1 MSILK
6 EYSRLNNKNT
16 VFIGYLIF
24 SRQTQDKIPGDS
36 LIKEDVENEGLLG
49 HFSKLQMKSNIE
61 SVDSFERKEPVVMYP
76 VMA

>member
-24 SRQTQDKIPGDS
+24 CRQTQDKIPGDS

-61 SVDSFERKEPVVMYP
+61 SVDSFERKEPLVMYP